1 MVAVSR
7 ILRYILDFLCTP
19 IILVVSFVY
28 VVFALYSMHI
38 LYNVQCQKGH
48 RVEIGYRAEGIGNS

>member
-1 MVAVSR
+1 MVVVSGV
-7 ILRYILDFLCTP
+7 LRYILEFPYTP

-38 LYNVQCQKGH
+38 LYNLQCQKGH
-48 RVEIGYRAEGIGNS
+48 NVD